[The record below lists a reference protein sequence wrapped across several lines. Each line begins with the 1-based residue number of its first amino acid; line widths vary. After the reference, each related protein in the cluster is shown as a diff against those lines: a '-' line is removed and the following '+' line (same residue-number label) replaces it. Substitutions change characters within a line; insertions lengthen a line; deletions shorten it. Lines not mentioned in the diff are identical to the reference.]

1 MYEDPQLYS
10 IILLNYLDNDYMVN
24 AKVIKLWIDM
34 LS

>member
-24 AKVIKLWIDM
+24 AKVIKLGIDR